1 MNIRLFAAAL
11 ICSVSIH
18 HAASAQVVLVEPDT
32 TYNTIGNTV
41 FGSDGSTSTQIGS
54 TTFGSDGTTVNQIG
68 GTTFGSDGSTSQQIG
83 NTTFI
88 KNSDGTTTT
97 CQKIGASTFCN

>member
-68 GTTFGSDGSTSQQIG
+68 DTTFVNRPNGGSTSYNQIG
-83 NTTFI
+83 
-88 KNSDGTTTT
+88 GTVPR
-97 CQKIGASTFCN
+97 QRL